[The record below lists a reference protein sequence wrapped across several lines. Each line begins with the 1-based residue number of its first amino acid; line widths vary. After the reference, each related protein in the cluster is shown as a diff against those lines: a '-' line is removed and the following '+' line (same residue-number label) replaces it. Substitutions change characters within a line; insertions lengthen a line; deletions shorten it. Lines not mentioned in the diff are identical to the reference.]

1 MVNEQV
7 KFDISVSGVLEKYEG
22 EEKPE
27 NLLERITIE
36 HGEVVKVEKFDIAG
50 KEVD

>member
-1 MVNEQV
+1 MVEDQL

-22 EEKPE
+22 EPLPE
-27 NLLERITIE
+27 NLFERITIE
-36 HGEVVKVEKFDIAG
+36 NGEVVKIEKFDIAG